1 VTKNSNKTK
10 YSVSEIKEGDKYSIK
25 FLSGKNEISLVIEL
39 DHDFPY
45 NIPKLSVEPKF
56 QHKWIEN
63 DQITKA
69 PGILNVINNFN

>member
-1 VTKNSNKTK
+1 MTKNRNNIK
-10 YSVSEIKEGDKYSIK
+10 YSVSEIKEGDKYLIK
-25 FLSGKNEISLVIEL
+25 FLSGKNEISLIIEL

-69 PGILNVINNFN
+69 PGILNVIN